1 MVELSVAARAVADS
15 SEALRAKGLIPAVFY
30 GPKQEATPIAVEER
44 KLEKVWKEAGETT
57 IVKLSGMGE
66 DKEALFH
73 DVQLHPVTGRML
85 HADFYV
91 LEKGKKVRISVP
103 LEFVGQ
109 APAEKLG
116 HIIVKAMHEL
126 EIEVAPAEL
135 PHHLPVDLAA
145 LTDVGTHIL
154 ASDVKL
160 PASAELITDAEEI
173 VASVTEFVEEDLSAP
188 PAPVVEAAPVT
199 PAAEDTKEE

>member
-1 MVELSVAARAVADS
+1 MVELSVASRAATESPD
-15 SEALRAKGLIPAVFY
+15 ALRAKGLIPAVFY
-30 GPKQEATPIAVEER
+30 GPKEASTPISIDER
-44 KLEKVWKEAGETT
+44 KLEKIWKSAGETT
-57 IVKLSGMGE
+57 IIKLSGIGE
-66 DKEALFH
+66 DKDALFH
-73 DVQLHPVTGRML
+73 DVQVHPVTGRML

-91 LEKGKKVRISVP
+91 IEKGKKVRLSVP
-103 LEFVGQ
+103 LEFIGT

-116 HIIVKAMHEL
+116 HIVVKAMHEL

-135 PHHLPVDLAA
+135 PHHLPVDLAL

-173 VASVTEFVEEDLSAP
+173 VASVTAFVEEDLTSAP
-188 PAPVVEAAPVT
+188 TPVVEAAPVNP
-199 PAAEDTKEE
+199 PAEKKED

>member
-1 MVELSVAARAVADS
+1 MVELSVTARNVADS
-15 SEALRAKGLIPAVFY
+15 SEALRAQGLIPAVFY
-30 GPKQEATPIAVEER
+30 GPKQASTPVSIDER

-57 IVKLSGMGE
+57 IVKLSGVGE
-66 DKEALFH
+66 DMDALFH

-103 LEFVGQ
+103 LEFDGQ

-135 PHHLPVDLAA
+135 PHHLIVDLAM

-160 PASAELITDAEEI
+160 PVSAELITDAEEI
-173 VASVTEFVEEDLSAP
+173 VASVTEFVEEDLN
-188 PAPVVEAAPVT
+188 APVAPVTEAAPVNP
-199 PAAEDTKEE
+199 PADDKKEE